1 MAAGEVSVGVWWA
14 SLRDARAATPLLPA
28 LLAPVERARHEA
40 IARADDRGRFLLG
53 CALSRI
59 ALGELLGVAPAEV
72 PLRRACP
79 RCGGPHG
86 KPRLAVPHG
95 SPFADVDFSVTHS
108 GDVVGVAVARGAA
121 VGLDVEESGSGAA
134 LDVDTVAPVALTD
147 AEFAALNARPPA
159 ERASAFLGVWTRKE
173 AVLKALGVGLTV
185 PPRRLEV
192 SVPPLPP
199 TVLSWPTQP
208 PPPQALTMA
217 DVAVMTGP
225 GRPPALATLA
235 ATGATALRAHHHDG
249 TAELTAHADS
259 TPPPRPATP

>member
-1 MAAGEVSVGVWWA
+1 MSVGVWWA
-14 SLRDARAATPLLPA
+14 SLRDARAAAPLTA
-28 LLAPVERARHEA
+28 LLDPVEHARHEA

-59 ALGELLGVAPAEV
+59 ALGELLGVSPAEV
-72 PLRRACP
+72 PLRRVCP

-108 GDVVGVAVARGAA
+108 GDVVGVAVARGAN

-147 AEFAALNARPPA
+147 AEIAALNAHPPA
-159 ERASAFLGVWTRKE
+159 ERASAFLRMWTRKE

-185 PPRRLEV
+185 PLRRLEV

-199 TVLSWPTQP
+199 KVMSWPDRRTAP
-208 PPPQALTMA
+208 RALAMA
-217 DVAVMTGP
+217 DVDVVTGS
-225 GRPPALATLA
+225 RHLPATATLA
-235 ATGATALRAHHHDG
+235 ATGTTALRLHHHDG
-249 TAELTAHADS
+249 TAALTAHTTSA
-259 TPPPRPATP
+259 PPP